1 VTCETD
7 TDTNTNTQ
15 LSNNQV
21 LNIMS
26 GAEYYTG
33 GHTMDTNTTYT
44 GDKGVTLEGTEFV
57 ADTSYMQKRISSSC
71 AAGSSIR
78 AISST
83 GAVTCETDDS
93 GSSGG
98 ATAGPGSGSCTT
110 SNTGEFRY
118 RDYCATDW
126 QRSTRLE
133 ICMRT
138 GTNSY
143 AWSVLKTNTFTDTSC
158 CEAPN
163 TLWYCIGGD
172 WCSLDPPFDCFGG
185 GGEIPK

>member
-1 VTCETD
+1 V
-7 TDTNTNTQ
+7 
-15 LSNNQV
+15 
-21 LNIMS
+21 
-26 GAEYYTG
+26 
-33 GHTMDTNTTYT
+33 DTNTTYT